1 MVFLLIFN
9 GLQMKFSESNLK
21 IFVISIIVFIIIA
34 IGEFAFDFNG
44 VIPTVYSFALLY
56 SITVLKTSRLFLG
69 LLLGLA
75 YFIVLALSIMVY
87 VFWDY

>member
-1 MVFLLIFN
+1 
-9 GLQMKFSESNLK
+9 MKYVESK
-21 IFVISIIVFIIIA
+21 REIFVISIIIFIIIT
-34 IGEFAFDFNG
+34 IGEFVFDFNW
-44 VIPTVYSFALLY
+44 VIPTVYSLALLY
-56 SITVLKTSRLFLG
+56 SIFILRTSRLFFG